1 MPNERD
7 DEQLKDEELLD
18 NLVGLHLIEEVRAL
32 WICGQTNVDLDNTRE
47 LNEEIQRIRSS
58 RGEAA
63 EDFDEDFDEEHDAA
77 ADETLVLLVRI
88 DGEEHALFNRGAP
101 LFPILGAVRQRS
113 MTWPFAS
120 HGTEPTPDLDPR
132 DDTPLMCNLFWRPDS
147 DLPLNG
153 NPDRVLVAVDET
165 KDRIVLE
172 IGVERYAYQVPDPP
186 LLATIPLMEGSR
198 VPPGHSVR
206 ALTMPQQ
213 VTFRPSRLIIGRNP
227 ESWTVEN
234 IRFGGQNQI
243 VGDIPGG
250 VFAASNGWPSLL
262 LPIMQPGQSI
272 EITARYTG
280 DKQHGEEFSV
290 SLLGHLPSNHA
301 PVTRIGRRFVARW
314 TPDGRF
320 EPWLATHLPGRDQV
334 TGEDLP
340 A

>member
-18 NLVGLHLIEEVRAL
+18 NLVGLHLIEEVREL
-32 WICGQTNVDLDNTRE
+32 WICGQPNVDLDHTRE

-58 RGEAA
+58 RGAA
-63 EDFDEDFDEEHDAA
+63 PEDFDDVT
-77 ADETLVLLVRI
+77 ADETRVLLVRI
-88 DGEEHALFNRGAP
+88 DGEEHALFNRDV
-101 LFPILGAVRQRS
+101 FPILGAVRQRS

-120 HGTEPTPDLDPR
+120 HGPEPTPGLDPR
-132 DDTPLMCNLFWRPDS
+132 DDATPLMCNLFWRPDS
-147 DLPLNG
+147 DLPLTG

-172 IGVERYAYQVPDPP
+172 IGVERYAYQVPGPP
-186 LLATIPLMEGSR
+186 LLASIPLMGGSR
-198 VPPGHSVR
+198 VPPGHSIRV
-206 ALTMPQQ
+206 LTMPQQ
-213 VTFRPSRLIIGRNP
+213 MTFRPSRLIIGRNP
-227 ESWTVEN
+227 ESWVVEN
-234 IRFGGQNQI
+234 IRFEGQNQA

-250 VFAASNGWPSLL
+250 VFAASYGLNSLM
-262 LPIMQPGQSI
+262 LPTMQTGQNI

-280 DKQHGEEFSV
+280 EKQHGEEFIAALFGEV
-290 SLLGHLPSNHA
+290 PSNRE

-314 TPDGRF
+314 TPEGRF